1 MSLQEDD
8 LREEA
13 REEAPVRGARPLA
26 AAAGVLARVMAARG
40 TGLLLVLVL
49 LMSATLV
56 AGPWPGPTSVP
67 LPGQEGAPGQ
77 TVSRVVVGAR
87 SWPAW
92 MAARGEAPVWAG
104 GPRPS
109 STSSASLVAGYRG
122 WPPAPPAALL
132 AANAGPAGEA
142 DPTGSEVR
150 GIYLTGYTAGNPV
163 RFQELLELVDRTA
176 LNAMVINIKPET
188 GRATYDTQV
197 QAFREAG
204 AVAVQIED
212 IEALLRVAEAYGIYT
227 IGRLVVFNDSTL
239 PRYNPDLAVKTRD
252 GRLWRDHA
260 GNYWSDPFRP
270 EVWEYN
276 IALAEEAAR
285 LGFDEIQFD
294 YVRFPTDGD
303 TEDCVFSRPSGPD
316 NANRVRAITE
326 FLRCARERL
335 APYGVPISADVFG
348 IICSTR
354 VDTSLGQVL
363 EEVAEVVD
371 YISPMIYPSHYG
383 PGHFGLPDPDAEPYL
398 TVHGALADAL
408 ERLGPEAASRLRP
421 WLQDFTLRNH
431 YGPEEVLD
439 QIRATHKLGIKGW
452 LLWNPA
458 NRYSVAALR
467 AYTVNQEAYLAGT
480 D

>member
-150 GIYLTGYTAGNPV
+150 GIYLTGYTAG
-163 RFQELLELVDRTA
+163 
-176 LNAMVINIKPET
+176 
-188 GRATYDTQV
+188 
-197 QAFREAG
+197 
-204 AVAVQIED
+204 
-212 IEALLRVAEAYGIYT
+212 
-227 IGRLVVFNDSTL
+227 
-239 PRYNPDLAVKTRD
+239 
-252 GRLWRDHA
+252 
-260 GNYWSDPFRP
+260 
-270 EVWEYN
+270 
-276 IALAEEAAR
+276 
-285 LGFDEIQFD
+285 
-294 YVRFPTDGD
+294 
-303 TEDCVFSRPSGPD
+303 
-316 NANRVRAITE
+316 
-326 FLRCARERL
+326 
-335 APYGVPISADVFG
+335 
-348 IICSTR
+348 
-354 VDTSLGQVL
+354 
-363 EEVAEVVD
+363 
-371 YISPMIYPSHYG
+371 
-383 PGHFGLPDPDAEPYL
+383 
-398 TVHGALADAL
+398 
-408 ERLGPEAASRLRP
+408 
-421 WLQDFTLRNH
+421 
-431 YGPEEVLD
+431 
-439 QIRATHKLGIKGW
+439 
-452 LLWNPA
+452 
-458 NRYSVAALR
+458 
-467 AYTVNQEAYLAGT
+467 
-480 D
+480 